1 MPHNIDSNGTKI
13 VS

>member
-1 MPHNIDSNGTKI
+1 MIQEKSGTKI